1 MDHIGLN
8 SSTEDQPSKTPQN
21 PVYAA
26 YGEADRKPGYWA
38 RRAIRCHWPR
48 SLNHSKRP
56 QTLLYNLRQMDLQRE
71 PTLQRNTKNL
81 KRKVGDGLLFDKQ
94 VSHRRE
100 NVEALVGQVVGKK
113 VSHGL
118 ACDNCLI
125 LDGKFTSCVRMPSMQ
140 HCANCHWGGEYIR
153 CSLLKTSNEN
163 PNENLNENLNIV
175 PTDGKMQE
183 DVRSLDAALA
193 ALEGKVSRTMG
204 TIKMMRKQ
212 KKKLKTTLKEQPNIN
227 STHHEDLHPLRTTLA
242 AYEQRLAR
250 TQKTMKM
257 IQKQKKEMMKEI
269 KEASE
274 N

>member
-1 MDHIGLN
+1 MPLAEKFEPFQTAPNIAL
-8 SSTEDQPSKTPQN
+8 QPPPDGPS
-21 PVYAA
+21 
-26 YGEADRKPGYWA
+26 
-38 RRAIRCHWPR
+38 
-48 SLNHSKRP
+48 
-56 QTLLYNLRQMDLQRE
+56 RE

-100 NVEALVGQVVGKK
+100 NVEALMANLPLVFVC
-113 VSHGL
+113 L
-118 ACDNCLI
+118 ACNTVQTAI
-125 LDGKFTSCVRMPSMQ
+125 
-140 HCANCHWGGEYIR
+140 GGGGGSIR

-163 PNENLNENLNIV
+163 PNENPNENLNIV
-175 PTDGKMQE
+175 PTDGKMHE
-183 DVRSLDAALA
+183 DVRSLDADLA

-269 KEASE
+269 KGASE